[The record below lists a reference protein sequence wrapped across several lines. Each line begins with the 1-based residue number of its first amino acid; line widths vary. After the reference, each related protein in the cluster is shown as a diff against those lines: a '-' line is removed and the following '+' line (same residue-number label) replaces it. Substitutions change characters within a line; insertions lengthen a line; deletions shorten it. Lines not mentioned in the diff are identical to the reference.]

1 VQMSMYLSFGGNK
14 EDTVDTS
21 VVNDEPSSVRVK
33 LKNETPSLG
42 EDEGDL
48 RAGVLDV
55 TGFTHELAEALFFF
69 NAGLSSASSS
79 LQSGVGMPIG
89 WTVDAGSFPT
99 EFLRDEGRLLLRM
112 RSGKATNLTIFRV
125 QTSALSSDNPTHVKS
140 GSRMV
145 TSVSSEVAEVTQD
158 EERRPGPVGDS
169 NSVTLGEWCLE
180 LVRERVITVLVA
192 EDWRSRSKTDGVSSS
207 GDAGVDRGEDD
218 VNRPSVGG

>member
-1 VQMSMYLSFGGNK
+1 VQMSMCLSFGGNK

-21 VVNDEPSSVRVK
+21 VVNEEPSSVRVK

-42 EDEGDL
+42 GDEADL
-48 RAGVLDV
+48 RVDAMGAMGV
-55 TGFTHELAEALFFF
+55 THELAEALFFF
-69 NAGLSSASSS
+69 NTGLPSASSS
-79 LQSGVGMPIG
+79 LQSGVGMPVG
-89 WTVDAGSFPT
+89 LTVEAASFPT

-112 RSGKATNLTIFRV
+112 RSGKATSLTIFRV
-125 QTSALSSDNPTHVKS
+125 QMSALSSDNPTHVKS

-145 TSVSSEVAEVTQD
+145 TSVSSEAVEVAQD

-207 GDAGVDRGEDD
+207 GDAGADRGEDD
-218 VNRPSVGG
+218 INRPSVGG